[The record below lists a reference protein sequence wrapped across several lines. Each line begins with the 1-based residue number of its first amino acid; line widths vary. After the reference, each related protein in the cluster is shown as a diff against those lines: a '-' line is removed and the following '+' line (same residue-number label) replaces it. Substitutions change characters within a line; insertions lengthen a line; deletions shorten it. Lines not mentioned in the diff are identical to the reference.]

1 MESPLPGIGGGH
13 IQTNRLPGTCL
24 ARFVMEYIADG
35 FILVEH
41 YICTCCP
48 TAASPVQRVGATAGL
63 TSERATRT
71 HRGNAEQLSTMRFA
85 TVLLGLQCV
94 GSTFNSPKQSI
105 SSSLNLSNAII
116 TSVCIPAD
124 SGIESASIHTITVS
138 FACTPRLSTE
148 VDEFLVAQ
156 PFMIVPC
163 GTCWTFACG
172 IAQVMSPPMHIDLT
186 RVIPYTCRL

>member
-1 MESPLPGIGGGH
+1 MESPLSIPGIRVGH
-13 IQTNRLPGTCL
+13 NYTNKLIDYIPGTCL
-24 ARFVMEYIADG
+24 ARCVMEYNYTADG

-48 TAASPVQRVGATAGL
+48 TAASPVQRVGATASL

-105 SSSLNLSNAII
+105 SSSLNLSDAII
-116 TSVCIPAD
+116 TPVCIPAD
-124 SGIESASIHTITVS
+124 SGIESAS
-138 FACTPRLSTE
+138 TPLPSALHARPGSAPRSMNSWLHSLS
-148 VDEFLVAQ
+148 
-156 PFMIVPC
+156 
-163 GTCWTFACG
+163 
-172 IAQVMSPPMHIDLT
+172 
-186 RVIPYTCRL
+186 